1 MLLSSI
7 PFYYGFYLV
16 GKGGMIPL
24 EKVKIF
30 DTTLRDGAQTSGVCF
45 ETREKVE
52 IAENLAKMKVDI
64 IEAGFPVASKSDF
77 QAVEEI
83 SRSIH
88 TATIAALARANQKD
102 IDIATQA
109 LGKRENGRIHTF
121 LATSDIQLA
130 HKLKMSRAQVMAHA
144 QEAVRY
150 AKQFMEDV
158 EFTAEDAS
166 RSDWDFL
173 CQVYNG
179 VIAAGATTIN
189 ITDTVGYATPE
200 EFGNLVKYI
209 KEHVHE
215 IEKVAVGVHCHNDL
229 GMATANSLAGI
240 LGGAGQ
246 VECTINGLGE
256 RAGNASMEEIVMALA
271 TRNEYY
277 KKITNID
284 TRQIYRTSRLVSALS
299 GIVVSPNKAIVGDNA
314 FIHVAGGHQ
323 HSVVNHA
330 PTFEIMRPE
339 SIGISRNTM
348 VLNKLTGRQMFEER
362 VAHLGYELKN
372 DMLNHLFVQFKEL
385 AGRKKLVYDRDIEAL
400 INSKKQQI
408 RQHYRLLCHSILSG
422 TGSMATASAR
432 LETTTGDILEE
443 ASCGDGP
450 VDALFKAIK
459 KAIGREFRLKD
470 YQLKAV
476 TSGQDALGEATV
488 WVEEENIVYSGR
500 GLSTD
505 VLEATA
511 KAYVNAINKLISGN
525 GDMEKQQS

>member
-1 MLLSSI
+1 MKEAEKM
-7 PFYYGFYLV
+7 
-16 GKGGMIPL
+16 GKI
-24 EKVKIF
+24 KIF

-45 ETREKVE
+45 ETHEKVE
-52 IAENLAKMKVDI
+52 IAEALAKMKVDI
-64 IEAGFPVASKSDF
+64 IEAGFPVASKSDYH
-77 QAVEEI
+77 AVEKI
-83 SRSIH
+83 SQTISTSIVS
-88 TATIAALARANQKD
+88 ALVRANQKD
-102 IDIATQA
+102 IDIAKQA
-109 LGKRENGRIHTF
+109 LGKNENVRIHTF

-130 HKLKMSRAQVMAHA
+130 HKLNMSRAQVMAHA

-150 AKQFMEDV
+150 AKQFIDDV

-173 CQVYNG
+173 CQVFNG

-189 ITDTVGYATPE
+189 IADTVGYATPD
-200 EFGNLVKYI
+200 EFGHLVKYV
-209 KEHVHE
+209 KEHVHD
-215 IEKVAVGVHCHNDL
+215 IDKVTIGVHCHNDL
-229 GMATANSLAGI
+229 GMATANSLAGVI
-240 LGGAGQ
+240 YGATQ

-256 RAGNASMEEIVMALA
+256 RAGNASLEEIVMALA
-271 TRNEYY
+271 TRYEYY
-277 KKITNID
+277 KKSTNID
-284 TRQIYRTSRLVSALS
+284 TRQIYRASRLVSTLS
-299 GIVVSPNKAIVGDNA
+299 GIMVSPNKAIVGDNA

-323 HSVVNHA
+323 HSVSNHA

-348 VLNKLTGRQMFEER
+348 VLNKLSGRQMFEER
-362 VAHLGYELKN
+362 VAHLGYELSADVVN
-372 DMLNHLFVQFKEL
+372 QLYVQFREL
-385 AGRKKLVYDRDIEAL
+385 AKRKKLVYDRDIEAL

-408 RQHYRLLCHSILSG
+408 QEHYRLLSHSILSG
-422 TGSMATASAR
+422 SATIATGSVR
-432 LETTTGDILEE
+432 LENMNGDVLEE

-459 KAIGREFRLKD
+459 KAIGREFSLKD

-488 WVEEENIVYSGR
+488 WLEEAGIVYSGR

-511 KAYVNAINKLISGN
+511 KAYVNAINKQVGSN
-525 GDMEKQQS
+525 GSFKLPLLNEAEQMN